1 MTAAIHDCGY
11 YGHPCSYYDYY
22 GGPNIVVGGGWHGG
36 GWHGDHDG
44 GHVHFHHH

>member
-22 GGPNIVVGGGWHGG
+22 GGNIVVGGGWHGG